1 MNKQLTLRRILL
13 SLVGFV
19 ILWAIVTDAWGY
31 SDRCFQ
37 FNGGNY
43 VYSYLSRLVWVLPAV
58 YLVIRYSDSLRV
70 NKKALFSLPHFIFS
84 LPHFNKSL
92 IVVFIVSAVYV
103 ICVMLVNHKGFWLNK
118 NINLLFEIM
127 KYVIVGFVEE
137 AVFRGWGYNALTKVT
152 TDKKAVI
159 LSTMF
164 FVFVHWPAYFV
175 KLYRFGIFDISG
187 LFVQSLSAV
196 VWGPILC
203 WLLKSGKTIWNPIIA
218 HTFYDLAS
226 VLLIS

>member
-1 MNKQLTLRRILL
+1 MNKQLTLHRILL

-19 ILWAIVTDAWGY
+19 IFWAIVTDAWGY
-31 SDRCFQ
+31 SDRYFQ
-37 FNGGNY
+37 FNGGSY
-43 VYSYLSRLVWVLPAV
+43 IYSYLSRLVWVLPAV
-58 YLVIRYSDSLRV
+58 YLIIRYSDSLCINR
-70 NKKALFSLPHFIFS
+70 KGLFSLPR
-84 LPHFNKSL
+84 FNKSL
-92 IVVFIVSAVYV
+92 IVVLGVSAIYV
-103 ICVMLVNHKGFWLNK
+103 ICVMLVNHKGAWLNK
-118 NINLLFEIM
+118 SINLPFGIM

-137 AVFRGWGYNALTKVT
+137 TVFRGWGYNALTKVT

-196 VWGPILC
+196 VWGLIFC

-218 HTFYDLAS
+218 HTFYDYAS
-226 VLLIS
+226 VLLIG

>member
-1 MNKQLTLRRILL
+1 
-13 SLVGFV
+13 
-19 ILWAIVTDAWGY
+19 
-31 SDRCFQ
+31 
-37 FNGGNY
+37 
-43 VYSYLSRLVWVLPAV
+43 
-58 YLVIRYSDSLRV
+58 
-70 NKKALFSLPHFIFS
+70 
-84 LPHFNKSL
+84 
-92 IVVFIVSAVYV
+92 
-103 ICVMLVNHKGFWLNK
+103 MLVKHKEIWLNK
-118 NINLLFEIM
+118 SINLPFEIM

-137 AVFRGWGYNALTKVT
+137 TVFRGWGYNALTSVT

-196 VWGPILC
+196 VWGLIFC
-203 WLLKSGKTIWNPIIA
+203 WLLKSEKTIWNPVIA

-226 VLLIS
+226 VLLIG

>member
-1 MNKQLTLRRILL
+1 MHKQLTLRRILL

-31 SDRCFQ
+31 SDSYFQ

-43 VYSYLSRLVWVLPAV
+43 VYSYLSRLVWGLPAV
-58 YLVIRYSDSLRV
+58 YLVIRYSDSLCI
-70 NKKALFSLPHFIFS
+70 NKKDLFSLPR
-84 LPHFNKSL
+84 FNKSL
-92 IVVFIVSAVYV
+92 IVVLIVSAIYV

-118 NINLLFEIM
+118 NINLPFEIM
-127 KYVIVGFVEE
+127 KYGIVGFVEE
-137 AVFRGWGYNALTKVT
+137 TVFRGWGYNALTKVT
-152 TDKKAVI
+152 TDKKAMI

-196 VWGPILC
+196 VWGLIFC
-203 WLLKSGKTIWNPIIA
+203 WLLKSGKTIWNPVIA